1 MVRVWDP
8 TRSDPTVYFIRKIQD
23 IFNQK
28 NATLPIP
35 EQVAAIKKLLSM
47 DYYQILRDKYIEK
60 KNDFPEIVIKNC
72 RDTHHFFKT
81 SLNTRHF
88 KGFYKPDKNEITIC
102 GNRINNLLEL
112 KENLDREL
120 IFAFDDKILER
131 RGDDKFVKTVIRGC
145 RGMVEN
151 YEWGIDMKL
160 EMTRMCAKN
169 IFKVFVLFLLCFCQK
184 QCLKDKLIL

>member
-28 NATLPIP
+28 NETIPIP
-35 EQVAAIKKLLSM
+35 EQAAAIKKLLSM
-47 DYYQILRDKYIEK
+47 NYYQILKNKYSEK
-60 KNDFPEIVIKNC
+60 KSDLPEIIIKNC
-72 RDTHHFFKT
+72 RDTHHFIKT
-81 SLNTRHF
+81 SLNTSHF
-88 KGFYKPDKNEITIC
+88 KGFYKSEKNEITIC
-102 GNRINNLLEL
+102 GNKIKNLLEL

-131 RGDDKFVKTVIRGC
+131 RGDDEFVRTVIRGC
-145 RGMVEN
+145 RGMIEN
-151 YEWGIDMKL
+151 YEWGNDMKL

-169 IFKVFVLFLLCFCQK
+169 IFKVLTLFLIK
-184 QCLKDKLIL
+184 